1 MTPYAK
7 LENTPE
13 GRLAAVAAA
22 VVTTP
27 AAQAALSG
35 GEQQQTLVTIFRDAF
50 RLFMQ
55 REELVVRIDE
65 ARKYPEA
72 HTQRMRV
79 LDTQLRKINAELPE
93 AFRI

>member
-1 MTPYAK
+1 VTPYSK
-7 LENTPE
+7 PENTPE

-27 AAQAALSG
+27 AAQAALSD
-35 GEQQQTLVTIFRDAF
+35 GEQQQTLIALFRDAF

-55 REELVVRIDE
+55 REALVVRIDE
-65 ARKYPEA
+65 ARQYPQA
-72 HTQRMRV
+72 HVERMRV
-79 LDTQLRKINAELPE
+79 LDSQLRKINAELPE